1 MSAFTFKRLMKHR
14 RIIKIAG
21 SVTLILAFTL
31 FNIGVPVSFYLC
43 PMMNDNPA
51 ECPMM
56 TNKPATGLS
65 IVNTNPDC
73 CGKVV
78 LADRNT
84 TPFVKAYSPE
94 HEKVVGI
101 VATNVDFMQK
111 TFVSQPFVNSETPH
125 LHFPPV
131 FLLNSSLLI

>member
-1 MSAFTFKRLMKHR
+1 M
-14 RIIKIAG
+14 
-21 SVTLILAFTL
+21 LILAFAL

-56 TNKPATGLS
+56 GNEPVADIA
-65 IVNTNPDC
+65 IVNANPSC
-73 CGKVV
+73 CGKIV

-84 TPFVKAYSPE
+84 TPFVKVQVPE
-94 HEKVVGI
+94 QEKVVVI
-101 VATNVDFMQK
+101 LTTHLHYVQH
-111 TFVSQPFVNSETPH
+111 TFIAQPFVRSAIPRLNS
-125 LHFPPV
+125 PPV